1 MFCFSWP
8 FYSVLSV
15 SVLRFVV
22 TFLKVLRQVFLKC
35 VVEFAFNANGAEWK
49 LFLFKGFFVLLIK

>member
-1 MFCFSWP
+1 M
-8 FYSVLSV
+8 LSV